1 MNELERTESRRSWK
15 LEEFE
20 KNAKIAENFIYGRLN
35 MAGRGGTSGCHG
47 SA

>member
-1 MNELERTESRRSWK
+1 MNWEGQNNRRSWK

-20 KNAKIAENFIYGRLN
+20 RNAKIAENFTYERLD
-35 MAGRGGTSGCHG
+35 MAGRVGTSRFHG